1 MQRGLEWDAAEVL
14 TFKGAD
20 ELAAVCVTEWE
31 ISQLGPAGVT
41 GRFAWTGFGSNS
53 KSSNQKI
60 PALFCLAKKWV
71 LIMILL
77 LDQRCHLFKRKLEG
91 GHLASAKFCHTPWA
105 TDPLHGPHQIGDT
118 KTN

>member
-1 MQRGLEWDAAEVL
+1 MGWTWKPLISLLICYIFHGRSLQRGLEWDAVEVL

-20 ELAAVCVTEWE
+20 KLAAVCVTEWE

-60 PALFCLAKKWV
+60 PALFCLAKKV
-71 LIMILL
+71 GI
-77 LDQRCHLFKRKLEG
+77 DHD
-91 GHLASAKFCHTPWA
+91 TP
-105 TDPLHGPHQIGDT
+105 TESKMPSVPTQIRG
-118 KTN
+118 